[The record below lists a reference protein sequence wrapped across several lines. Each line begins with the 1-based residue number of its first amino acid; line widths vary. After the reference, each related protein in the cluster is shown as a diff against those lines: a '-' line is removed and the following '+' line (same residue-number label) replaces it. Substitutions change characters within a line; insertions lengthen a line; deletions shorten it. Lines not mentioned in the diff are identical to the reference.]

1 MREIT
6 NAIRFR
12 IGAMAIVRA
21 KKNLD
26 KWRIVHNDKYL
37 KRALY
42 WGELVVAIAPR
53 CNEEVTKAIIVV
65 QPYIELLKRA
75 VRR

>member
-26 KWRIVHNDKYL
+26 KWGIVHNDKYL

-42 WGELVVAIAPR
+42 WCELGVAIAPR
-53 CNEEVTKAIIVV
+53 CNEKFMKIIVGL
-65 QPYIELLKRA
+65 QPHIEVLKRA

>member
-12 IGAMAIVRA
+12 IGTMAIVRA

-26 KWRIVHNDKYL
+26 KWGIVHTDKYL

-42 WGELVVAIAPR
+42 WCELGVAIAPR
-53 CNEEVTKAIIVV
+53 CDEEATKAIIGV
-65 QPYIELLKRA
+65 QSYIELLKRA
-75 VRR
+75 VRG